1 MNKIPSLGSTVNAVL
16 DAFKKLDTEWGSMGY
31 VEARDIFGLT
41 YRWLPAINGGHL
53 GVSENEGFTLRRATD
68 AEYTALEKAI
78 SAGQVQIV
86 QFFRMK
92 RELTVHHQ
100 STGKP
105 MPMGGDDA

>member
-1 MNKIPSLGSTVNAVL
+1 MNKTPSLGCTVNTVL
-16 DAFKKLDTEWGSMGY
+16 DAFKQLDTEWGSMGY
-31 VEARDIFGLT
+31 VEARNIFGLT
-41 YRWLPAINGGHL
+41 YRWLPVINGGHL
-53 GVSENEGFTLRRATD
+53 GVSEHEGFTLRRATD
-68 AEYTALEKAI
+68 AEYTALEKALA
-78 SAGQVQIV
+78 AGQVQVV